1 MILHDLHSCWATGLS
16 SRLCTP
22 AHLPHHTRTCRPR
35 TDAPA
40 RLPLCRAKVLCPVR
54 EHVLVREHMLYIAA
68 IPVRVVFAAMPD
80 AAAVNFFANALN
92 LYISLHNIN
101 IKSNNQHPELS
112 TLTCTEC

>member
-68 IPVRVVFAAMPD
+68 IPVRVVFAAMPARR
-80 AAAVNFFANALN
+80 AA
-92 LYISLHNIN
+92 
-101 IKSNNQHPELS
+101 IKKLQMH
-112 TLTCTEC
+112 